1 MWYRCANFEIRF
13 EFQHYPN
20 EGVSEVLAYMGN
32 DIVGNM
38 EFSHTMGGVM
48 TTNAYLEPK
57 LRGSGYGKAMYQYA
71 WNQLKNIGEVKVLS
85 DNKVRTDARRVYKSL
100 SGEGWDITTPSE
112 GKSIYQVDLSS

>member
-1 MWYRCANFEIRF
+1 MWYRHANFEIRF

-20 EGVSEVLAYMGN
+20 EGVSEVLAYIGN

-38 EFSHTMGGVM
+38 EFSHTLGGVM

-57 LRGSGYGKAMYQYA
+57 LRGQGYGKAMYQYA
-71 WNQLKNIGEVKVLS
+71 WNQLKNIGESKILS

-100 SGEGWDITTPSE
+100 ADEGWNISAPTE